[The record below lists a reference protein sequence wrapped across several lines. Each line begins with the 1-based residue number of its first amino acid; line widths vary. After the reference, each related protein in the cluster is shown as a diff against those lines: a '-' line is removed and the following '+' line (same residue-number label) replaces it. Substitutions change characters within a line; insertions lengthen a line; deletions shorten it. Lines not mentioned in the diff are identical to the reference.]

1 MIERLALLA
10 LLLAAAT
17 ASAWGQTV
25 GVQPAERARI
35 DRALRAAFPTASAAW
50 LKRLV
55 PDETLRTC
63 STYHNAPPKDVGEA
77 IMKRERATIKYPPD
91 GKLVGDWRRGE
102 KLAQSGYG
110 MRFTD
115 YPPKR
120 ENGGNCYACHQ
131 ISPREES
138 YGSIG
143 VKLLKYGKGHNF
155 GASETKTVYDK
166 LYNSHATVPCSRMPR
181 FGANGILTIDQIK
194 DLVALLM
201 DPESPVNK

>member
-1 MIERLALLA
+1 MIPRLALLA
-10 LLLAAAT
+10 LFIAT
-17 ASAWGQTV
+17 TTGPAWAQNV
-25 GVQPAERARI
+25 VVQPI
-35 DRALRAAFPTASAAW
+35 DRARVERAMRAAFPTANAEW
-50 LKRLV
+50 QKRLQQ
-55 PDETLRTC
+55 DETLRTC
-63 STYHNAPPKDVGEA
+63 SSYHNAPPKEVGEA
-77 IMKRERATIKYPPD
+77 IMKRERATIQYPPD
-91 GKLVGDWRRGE
+91 GKLMGDWRRGE

-131 ISPREES
+131 ISPQEES
-138 YGSIG
+138 YGTIG
-143 VKLLKYGKGHNF
+143 VKLLQYGKGHNF